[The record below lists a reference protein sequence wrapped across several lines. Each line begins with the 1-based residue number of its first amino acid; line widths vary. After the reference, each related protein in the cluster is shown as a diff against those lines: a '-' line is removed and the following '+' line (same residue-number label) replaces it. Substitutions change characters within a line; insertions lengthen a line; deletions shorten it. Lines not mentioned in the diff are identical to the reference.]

1 MTPPK
6 IKVSFQCT
14 ACQKVSPKWAGQ
26 CPFCEEW
33 NTLEERQGA
42 VGATVAG
49 LKSKAGA
56 SVPTVAARAVTSIS
70 TENHKHRP
78 TGIGEFDRVLGGGFV
93 AGGVIL
99 LAGEPGVGKSTITNA
114 IAASSARK
122 GIKTLIASG
131 EESAE
136 QITMRLQRIG
146 GLSENLFLAAENDLS
161 RVLGHIDAVDPGL
174 IIVDSVQTIAA
185 AEVEARVGSPS
196 QVIEVGTVL
205 TRIAKERGIPLLFI
219 GHVTKDGNIAGPRTM
234 EHLVD
239 VVLHFEGDRDS
250 TLKMLRGVKNRFGPA
265 DEVGCFEHTEEGIVE
280 VPDPSGMLL
289 GQRTE
294 PVPGVMTSVIVEGKR
309 PLPIEIQSL
318 VALSALPVPRRAVS
332 GLDTPRATMAQ
343 AVTERYGQVRLSDK
357 DVYLATI
364 GGAKTR
370 EPSIDLAT
378 VMALA
383 SACENIPTHFDAV
396 AIGEV
401 ALSGEVRKVPGISR
415 RLNEAYRLG
424 FKKAFVPE
432 GAKESLPAS
441 LRESGFIIV
450 EISNVAQAVAAVR
463 AMGPSRG

>member
-1 MTPPK
+1 MSAKTRT
-6 IKVSFQCT
+6 SYECT
-14 ACQKVSPKWAGQ
+14 SCHQTFSKWSGK
-26 CPFCEEW
+26 CPSCDEW
-33 NTLEERQGA
+33 NTLEERA
-42 VGATVAG
+42 ATATATVAG
-49 LKSKAGA
+49 VKSKAGA
-56 SVPTVAARAVTSIS
+56 SIPTVAARAVTQIS
-70 TENHKHRP
+70 TEKHNHRP
-78 TGIGEFDRVLGGGFV
+78 TGIGEFDRVLGGGLV

-99 LAGEPGVGKSTITNA
+99 LAGEPGVGKSTIANSVA
-114 IAASSARK
+114 AASARS
-122 GIKTLIASG
+122 GVKTLIASG

-136 QITMRLQRIG
+136 QITMRLQRINA
-146 GLSENLFLAAENDLS
+146 LSDNLFIAAENDLS
-161 RVLGHIDAVDPGL
+161 RVLGHINAVDPGL
-174 IIVDSVQTIAA
+174 IIVDSVQTIAT
-185 AEVEARVGSPS
+185 AEIDARVGSPS
-196 QVIEVGTVL
+196 QVIEVGTIL
-205 TRIAKERGIPLLFI
+205 TRVAKERGIPLIFI
-219 GHVTKDGNIAGPRTM
+219 GHVTKEGNIAGPRTM

-265 DEVGCFEHTEEGIVE
+265 DEVGCFEHTEEGIAE

-318 VALSALPVPRRAVS
+318 VAPSALPVPRRAVS

-343 AVTERYGQVRLSDK
+343 AVTERYGRVRLSDK

-370 EPSIDLAT
+370 EPAIDLAT

-383 SACENIPTHFDAV
+383 SACDNIPTHHDAI

-401 ALSGEVRKVPGISR
+401 ALSGEVRKVPGIAR

-424 FKKAFVPE
+424 FKKAFVPA
-432 GAKESLPAS
+432 GSKETLPAS
-441 LRESGFIIV
+441 LVKSGFVVV
-450 EISNVAQAVAAVR
+450 EIVNVGQAVEAVR
-463 AMGPSRG
+463 AMGAPMN

>member
-1 MTPPK
+1 MTTK
-6 IKVSFQCT
+6 AKVSYECT
-14 ACQKVSPKWAGQ
+14 DCHEVVSKWAGQ
-26 CPFCEEW
+26 CPSCKEW
-33 NTLEERQGA
+33 NTLEERQGSA
-42 VGATVAG
+42 NGSVAG
-49 LKSKAGA
+49 IKSKGGA
-56 SVPTVAARAVTSIS
+56 SIPTVAARAVTTIS
-70 TENHKHRP
+70 TANHRHRP
-78 TGIGEFDRVLGGGFV
+78 TGIGEFDRVLGGGLV

-99 LAGEPGVGKSTITNA
+99 LAGEPGVGKSTITNSV
-114 IAASSARK
+114 AAAMARK
-122 GIKTLIASG
+122 GVKTLIASG

-136 QITMRLQRIG
+136 QITLRLQRIDA
-146 GLSENLFLAAENDLS
+146 LNENLFIAAENDLS
-161 RVLGHIDAVDPGL
+161 RVLGHINAVEPGL

-185 AEVEARVGSPS
+185 GEVDARVGSPS
-196 QVIEVGTVL
+196 QVIEVGTIL
-205 TRIAKERGIPLLFI
+205 TRIAKERGIPLIFI

-318 VALSALPVPRRAVS
+318 VASSALPVPRRAVS
-332 GLDTPRATMAQ
+332 GLDMPRATMAQ
-343 AVTERYGQVRLSDK
+343 AVAQRYGKVSLADK

-364 GGAKTR
+364 GGIKTR

-378 VMALA
+378 VMALT
-383 SACENIPTHFDAV
+383 SACDNIPTHFDAV

-401 ALSGEVRKVPGISR
+401 ALSGEVRKVPGIAR

-424 FKKAFVPE
+424 FKKAFVPP
-432 GAKESLPAS
+432 GSKETLPAS
-441 LRESGFIIV
+441 IRDSGFIVV
-450 EISNVAQAVAAVR
+450 EVSNVAQAVAAVR
-463 AMGPSRG
+463 AMGSPITE